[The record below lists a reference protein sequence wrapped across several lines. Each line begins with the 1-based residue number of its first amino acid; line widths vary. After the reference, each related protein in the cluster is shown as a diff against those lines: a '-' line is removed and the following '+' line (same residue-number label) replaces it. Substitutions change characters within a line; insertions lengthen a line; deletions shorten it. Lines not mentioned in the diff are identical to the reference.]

1 MPKCWP
7 ETKFTL
13 DGSDENLLMKVWLPV
28 WGGGSELREGR
39 RDASLT
45 PN

>member
-13 DGSDENLLMKVWLPV
+13 DGSNENLLMKALLPEV
-28 WGGGSELREGR
+28 GAELREDR
-39 RDASLT
+39 REV
-45 PN
+45 N